1 MKSILCNKGKITLC
15 ALAVFA
21 LMLFPWQFAGI
32 SFRTWLV
39 YLYTLGVG
47 VFWIYDGKKRL
58 QDSDG
63 KPEKRKWD
71 LRKWNP
77 LDSLLAACLIGNVFL
92 LIRDSLRG
100 AALDENT
107 LLIIVLVMLF
117 FLLSGEKPALQD
129 VAPEPVIY
137 RYRDVF
143 LGCGFVVCLELSW
156 HFLLDKAFVAPV
168 ALLLENEQAL
178 LHFLLLMVML
188 AAEGY
193 YKEADKGKKYFY
205 ILTALTGYF
214 LLFVQKNS
222 IGILLG
228 GIGFLVSALVHK
240 PEREQIKRISL
251 LAFAYFFLLSN
262 MSLLQ
267 QFIPALR
274 ENGGYDIKGSISLE
288 LGLALCCVVCLAW
301 WGRQPEEERYLL
313 QYKRWILK
321 IAIAVCMILLS
332 LLVSGGR
339 LAGMEGRGAAILYA
353 LFVRLEAYMTA
364 YDNTFAAV
372 LGKYGVFGIG
382 WLFAV
387 LFLISKRVWER
398 SKRGKLQPALTVLF
412 VMGLLQSF
420 FLAGQ
425 AVTAP
430 VCVIFMAEILYGE
443 CTLPIQAKRR
453 KTEKSE
459 EEKGLKRKMKIRG
472 ILFCLIAFGIC
483 FFVTD
488 MEALSAGPADASQE
502 DSAAGVSEEG
512 TAQEE
517 PVTGVPIESATL
529 MYAVEKVNVRK
540 GPGTDTEVL
549 GELAQGERVF
559 AVELLAE
566 GWYRIV
572 FGGET
577 GYVRQDFLALYGTA
591 GAWEAPEQPAVPA
604 VAGQDSVATGKRAAR
619 EENAPDNS
627 GEKEALPRAAKQA
640 AKNKSKNTSTI
651 VIIAVVVLLILGYS
665 VFQVVKEKRES
676 EKGNDG
682 SDMCEEEPEDGALD
696 TEERIDGW
704 VGEEDAE
711 TAYASAE
718 KPAEREN
725 GEETA
730 EAGYEEEAGEAEALE
745 EDEMV
750 ILDIGEM

>member
-1 MKSILCNKGKITLC
+1 MKFILCNKGKITLC

-63 KPEKRKWD
+63 KPEKKKWD

-143 LGCGFVVCLELSW
+143 LGCGFVVCLELLW
-156 HFLLDKAFVAPV
+156 HFLLNKAFVAPV

-353 LFVRLEAYMTA
+353 LFVRLEAYVTA
-364 YDNTFAAV
+364 HDNTFAAV

-382 WLFAV
+382 WLFAF
-387 LFLISKRVWER
+387 LFLISKRVW
-398 SKRGKLQPALTVLF
+398 
-412 VMGLLQSF
+412 
-420 FLAGQ
+420 
-425 AVTAP
+425 
-430 VCVIFMAEILYGE
+430 EILYGE
-443 CTLPIQAKRR
+443 CTLPIQVKRR

-502 DSAAGVSEEG
+502 GSAAGVSEEG

-619 EENAPDNS
+619 EENATDNS

-640 AKNKSKNTSTI
+640 AKSKSKNTSTV

-696 TEERIDGW
+696 TEERIGGW
-704 VGEEDAE
+704 AGEEAAE

-718 KPAEREN
+718 EPAEREN